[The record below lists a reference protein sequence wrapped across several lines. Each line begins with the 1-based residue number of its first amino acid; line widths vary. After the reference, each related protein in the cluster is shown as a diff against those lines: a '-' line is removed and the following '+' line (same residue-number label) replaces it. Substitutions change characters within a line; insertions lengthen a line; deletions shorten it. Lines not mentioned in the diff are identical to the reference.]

1 MEEYPLL
8 SGKRILVVDDEPDIL
23 DTLEDLLPMCTVTKA
38 SHYQAAR
45 DYLENNRYDL
55 TILDIMGVEGYA
67 LLELAVARE
76 VPAVM
81 LTAHALNPEN
91 LVKSFRG
98 GAASYLPKEE
108 MSNIADFL
116 EDILRAKKEGA
127 NPWSRWQE
135 RMTGFFEKRF
145 GARWKKTDRDF
156 S

>member
-1 MEEYPLL
+1 MVEYPLL
-8 SGKRILVVDDEPDIL
+8 DGKRILLVDDEPDIL
-23 DTLEDLLPMCTVTKA
+23 DTLEDLLPMCAVTKA
-38 SHYQAAR
+38 SHYQAAK
-45 DYLENNRYDL
+45 DYLESNRFDL

-108 MSNIADFL
+108 MSNIAEFL
-116 EDILRAKKEGA
+116 EDILQAQREGVS
-127 NPWSRWQE
+127 PWTRWHQ
-135 RMTGFFEKRF
+135 RMADFFERRF
-145 GARWKKTDRDF
+145 GSRWKKTDQTF
-156 S
+156 G